1 MRLCFSLAAF
11 LCACALLAPAGS
23 GTVGLAGVPD
33 AEAASP
39 PPTLL
44 SGLRNGPIIGMSD
57 NRPETI
63 TDRRFR
69 KSGIKRIRV
78 LVPFDDV
85 ARGGG
90 RRQTQDAWFH
100 TARAYGIEPLVSF
113 YRSYRSKRLLPT
125 PAQYRYHFRRFRQRY
140 PWVRNFSTWNEANF
154 PDAQPTG
161 RYPERT
167 AQFYK
172 IAKQE
177 CRGCNVLTVDFRA
190 DGSRHSA
197 WWLKIFKRHIGGGP
211 HRWGLVSHPDVN
223 RFSTARTRWF
233 LKNTRGSVWV
243 TEIGAVNFF
252 GRGFRPNIGRQ
263 TRAMRFM
270 MTQYPRVSH
279 RIDRMY
285 IYHWRAARGDRLW
298 DSALLSASGARR
310 PAYFIFFR
318 AIGRRA
324 P

>member
-1 MRLCFSLAAF
+1 MLISVLMAFSAGAVASVSPAA
-11 LCACALLAPAGS
+11 S
-23 GTVGLAGVPD
+23 
-33 AEAASP
+33 AEAAAP
-39 PPTLL
+39 PAARIAALPGGALV
-44 SGLRNGPIIGMSD
+44 GMSD

-63 TDRRFR
+63 IDRRFR
-69 KSGIKRIRV
+69 ATGIKRVRV

-85 ARGGG
+85 ARGGA
-90 RRQTQDAWFH
+90 RRRLQDTWFS

-113 YRSYRSKRLLPT
+113 YRSSRSKRLLPT
-125 PAQYRYHFRRFRQRY
+125 PAQYRYHFRLFRQRY

-161 RYPERT
+161 RDPRRT
-167 AQFYK
+167 AEFYR
-172 IAKQE
+172 IAKAE
-177 CRGCNVLTVDFRA
+177 CRGCNVLTMDFRA
-190 DGSRHSA
+190 DGSRHSE
-197 WWLKIFKRHIGGGP
+197 WWLRTFKRHIGGGP

-252 GRGFRPNIGRQ
+252 GRGFRPNIARQ
-263 TRAMRFM
+263 TKVMRFM

-285 IYHWRAARGDRLW
+285 IYHWRAARNDRLW
-298 DSALLSASGARR
+298 DSALLSASGQRR
-310 PAYFIFFR
+310 PAYFIFFK
-318 AIGRRA
+318 ALGRRA